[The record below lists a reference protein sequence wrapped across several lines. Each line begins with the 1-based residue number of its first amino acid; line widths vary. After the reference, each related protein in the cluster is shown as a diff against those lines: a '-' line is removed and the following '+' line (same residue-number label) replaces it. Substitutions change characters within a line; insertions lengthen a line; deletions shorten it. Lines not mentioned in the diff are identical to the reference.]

1 MCCFLYQAQHNVCC
15 TVSSVFR
22 NKNCL
27 ISLPHS
33 KDGEFLNNAP
43 NPNEKS
49 DARIRDDMSERI
61 IEVAEQIATT
71 EGAGTLTVRKIL
83 QTMKITNR
91 VFYNRFR
98 NIEEVLEI
106 IYSNM
111 VIKIRK
117 SITPEQTSSA
127 EEFFQH
133 VIDVVTRAL
142 VMSYE
147 NKMQFN
153 QYVFENDSHSQSNY
167 NWWYTEIRKL
177 IDFAKEKQYIK
188 NIDSDAMS
196 YAIWCFCRGYNADA
210 VGRHLPMDIAVQ
222 NFRYSFSI
230 LLDGMRA

>member
-1 MCCFLYQAQHNVCC
+1 ML
-15 TVSSVFR
+15 
-22 NKNCL
+22 KPCL
-27 ISLPHS
+27 RLSNARTSCIQNQTEG
-33 KDGEFLNNAP
+33 GEPLNNPDSRQADTK
-43 NPNEKS
+43 N
-49 DARIRDDMSERI
+49 DDRIRDEMSEKI
-61 IEVAEQIATT
+61 IEVAEQLATT

-83 QTMKITNR
+83 QTMEITNR

-111 VIKIRK
+111 VVKIRK
-117 SITPEQTSSA
+117 SITPEQTNSA

-177 IDFAKEKQYIK
+177 IDYAKERQYIK

-210 VGRHLPMDIAVQ
+210 VGRHLPMDLAVQ